1 MKEVQNS
8 SNTSQNQTNNP
19 KVGSRVQLYGGGCVT
34 LITILVFGSTG
45 AKIKYHGGG
54 FIDHVLYYSSI
65 IIGIFLIIGFLR
77 LMKKIDERLEERRR
91 ILRRKSTIHP
101 VVATNLAGAV
111 AINNYSVPSFS
122 LSSFLLC

>member
-8 SNTSQNQTNNP
+8 YNTSQNQTNNP

-77 LMKKIDERLEERRR
+77 LMKKLMRSSKSEEEYSGE
-91 ILRRKSTIHP
+91 KSTIHP
-101 VVATNLAGAV
+101 VVAMNLAGAV
-111 AINNYSVPSFS
+111 TINNYSDPSFS
-122 LSSFLLC
+122 LSIFLLC

>member
-8 SNTSQNQTNNP
+8 YNTSQNQTNNP

-54 FIDHVLYYSSI
+54 FIDHLLYYSSI

-77 LMKKIDERLEERRR
+77 LMKKIDEKLEERRR
-91 ILRRKSTIHP
+91 ILRKK
-101 VVATNLAGAV
+101 
-111 AINNYSVPSFS
+111 INDSSRSSNENSGSVGDK
-122 LSSFLLC
+122 